1 MTTTR
6 QSNVDGQEFH
16 DASRDAM
23 SCAATTPFAIE
34 TAKRPF
40 RIDSIELISDA
51 TIVQDP
57 ANFYSLAL
65 QVGGRTV
72 GTWSLLTGAQGTITA
87 AVPALVP
94 LAAEVGQNRVA
105 AQGDLVQL
113 VATKNG
119 TAANLV
125 NLRCVVHGRYIG

>member
-105 AQGDLVQL
+105 AQGELVQL

-125 NLRCVVHGRYIG
+125 NLRCVVHGRYVG